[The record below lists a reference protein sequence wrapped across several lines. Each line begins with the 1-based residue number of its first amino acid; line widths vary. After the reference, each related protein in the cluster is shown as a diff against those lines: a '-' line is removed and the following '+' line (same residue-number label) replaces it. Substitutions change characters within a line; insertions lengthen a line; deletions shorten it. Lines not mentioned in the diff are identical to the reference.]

1 LKKKNYY
8 EHKKLSV
15 PVMII
20 QETKKRFLKDLY
32 FKLCCLMRRNRE
44 MFVLA
49 NDLD

>member
-1 LKKKNYY
+1 
-8 EHKKLSV
+8 
-15 PVMII
+15 MII

-32 FKLCCLMRRNRE
+32 FKPFKLCCLMRRNRE